1 MNYNLKDKKIMVT
14 GASGGIGKA
23 ICKKFIEENSILI
36 FTSSNN
42 DKLNDLK
49 KEFGSDHF
57 YYELDLT
64 DQVTI
69 SEKVK
74 KIANDHK
81 DIHTLINNAGIT
93 NDNLL
98 LRMKE
103 SDWQEVINVNLN
115 SNYYIIKEIIP
126 QMIKNRN
133 GNIIGISSVIA
144 FTGNPGQ
151 SNYSATKSGMISMY
165 KSLALE
171 VAARNIRINI
181 IAPGFVKTAMTDKL
195 SEDQVNAI
203 LAKIPIN
210 KLGSPSDIANVAV
223 FLTSDQANYITG
235 QTFHVNGGMLMV

>member
-36 FTSSNN
+36 FTFSNN

>member
-74 KIANDHK
+74 
-81 DIHTLINNAGIT
+81 
-93 NDNLL
+93 
-98 LRMKE
+98 
-103 SDWQEVINVNLN
+103 
-115 SNYYIIKEIIP
+115 
-126 QMIKNRN
+126 
-133 GNIIGISSVIA
+133 
-144 FTGNPGQ
+144 
-151 SNYSATKSGMISMY
+151 
-165 KSLALE
+165 
-171 VAARNIRINI
+171 
-181 IAPGFVKTAMTDKL
+181 
-195 SEDQVNAI
+195 
-203 LAKIPIN
+203 
-210 KLGSPSDIANVAV
+210 
-223 FLTSDQANYITG
+223 
-235 QTFHVNGGMLMV
+235 

>member
-195 SEDQVNAI
+195 SEGQVNAI

>member
-1 MNYNLKDKKIMVT
+1 
-14 GASGGIGKA
+14 
-23 ICKKFIEENSILI
+23 
-36 FTSSNN
+36 
-42 DKLNDLK
+42 
-49 KEFGSDHF
+49 
-57 YYELDLT
+57 
-64 DQVTI
+64 
-69 SEKVK
+69 
-74 KIANDHK
+74 
-81 DIHTLINNAGIT
+81 
-93 NDNLL
+93 
-98 LRMKE
+98 MKE

-144 FTGNPGQ
+144 ITGNPGQ

-195 SEDQVNAI
+195 SEGQVNAI

-210 KLGSPSDIANVAV
+210 TGID
-223 FLTSDQANYITG
+223 FLQS
-235 QTFHVNGGMLMV
+235 